1 MSAFFTSILM
11 LFLTSPAAAP
21 KAPARQVKAVKAAV
35 EQFELSEDDFQ
46 TANPA
51 VNTAALSRPAHW

>member
-11 LFLTSPAAAP
+11 FFLTSPGMAP
-21 KAPARQVKAVKAAV
+21 KVPAKQTKAVKAAV

-51 VNTAALSRPAHW
+51 VNTASLSRPACR